1 MINRGRG
8 GHVCT
13 VEAAPAVL
21 VVNVLREAVL
31 LEQLVR
37 WVLELGEGLR
47 RAADVT
53 QDRGALWWAGVR
65 AEGGGGWR
73 RRIESENNHKNK
85 QNVPQMFFFIWYVP
99 CFYILSEFSSKRR
112 KLMVPKILSCNIQQ
126 LISVLVESRGRVQ
139 SGESHLTEA
148 VRERCSLESI
158 TQPTWHSMGGLELCR
173 VFLFLGVWR
182 VTEQM

>member
-65 AEGGGGWR
+65 AEGGR
-73 RRIESENNHKNK
+73 RVEAENREWE
-85 QNVPQMFFFIWYVP
+85 QPQ
-99 CFYILSEFSSKRR
+99 K
-112 KLMVPKILSCNIQQ
+112 
-126 LISVLVESRGRVQ
+126 
-139 SGESHLTEA
+139 
-148 VRERCSLESI
+148 
-158 TQPTWHSMGGLELCR
+158 
-173 VFLFLGVWR
+173 
-182 VTEQM
+182 

>member
-1 MINRGRG
+1 MINRRRG

-53 QDRGALWWAGVR
+53 QDRGAL
-65 AEGGGGWR
+65 
-73 RRIESENNHKNK
+73 
-85 QNVPQMFFFIWYVP
+85 
-99 CFYILSEFSSKRR
+99 
-112 KLMVPKILSCNIQQ
+112 
-126 LISVLVESRGRVQ
+126 
-139 SGESHLTEA
+139 
-148 VRERCSLESI
+148 
-158 TQPTWHSMGGLELCR
+158 
-173 VFLFLGVWR
+173 
-182 VTEQM
+182 